1 MMQNFSD
8 NVSRE
13 LFPLSWLSQYGY
25 CERRCSLLALEQIW
39 QENEYTAAGRVQHK
53 RVHTART
60 EQRGDVIHIFE
71 MPVFSRR
78 LGVSG
83 FCDCVEVQPSLS
95 GVSTPYGEGLYT
107 FFPVEYKHGVVRDEE
122 EYHLQLCAQAICLE
136 EQFGAQISAGAIFF
150 IDAHRRDEV
159 LFSGELREKTWD
171 TAQKIADMI
180 ERQKIVPAVYS
191 AKCKKCSLR
200 EACQPKIRR
209 SSRLYNNGLWDEA
222 VKEIE

>member
-1 MMQNFSD
+1 MQSFSD
-8 NVSRE
+8 DESRE

-25 CERRCSLLALEQIW
+25 CKRRCSLLALEQIW
-39 QENEYTAAGRVQHK
+39 QENEYTAAGRIQHK

-60 EQRGDVIHIFE
+60 EQRGEVINIYE

-83 FCDCVEVQPSLS
+83 FCDCVEARLSPS
-95 GVSTPYGEGLYT
+95 GVSVPYGEGKYT
-107 FFPVEYKHGVVRDEE
+107 FFPVEYKHGIVRDEE

-136 EQFGAQISAGAIFF
+136 ERFGTQVQKGAIFF

-159 LFSGELREKTWD
+159 VLTEELRAKTWE
-171 TAQKIADMI
+171 TAKEISKMI
-180 ERQKIVPAVYS
+180 EDQKLISAVYG
-191 AKCKKCSLR
+191 AKCKKCSLQEVCR
-200 EACQPKIRR
+200 PRIVK
-209 SSRLYNNGLWDEA
+209 SSRPYNDRLWEEM

>member
-1 MMQNFSD
+1 MQIFSED
-8 NVSRE
+8 ESGE

-25 CERRCSLLALEQIW
+25 CKRRCSLLALEQIW
-39 QENEYTAAGRVQHK
+39 QENEYTAAGRMQHK
-53 RVHTART
+53 RVHTGRT

-83 FCDCVEVQPSLS
+83 FCDCVEAHPSLS
-95 GVSTPYGEGLYT
+95 GVSIPYGEGKYT
-107 FFPVEYKHGVVRDEE
+107 FYPVEYKHGVVRDEE

-136 EQFGAQISAGAIFF
+136 ERFGVQIPAGAIFF

-159 LFSGELREKTWD
+159 LLSQELREQTWQ
-171 TAQKIADMI
+171 TAKEIADMV
-180 ERQKIVPAVYS
+180 ESQKLVPAVYS

-200 EACQPKIRR
+200 EACQPKIRH
-209 SSRLYNNGLWDEA
+209 SAQSYSEGLWDEA
-222 VKEIE
+222 VKEM

>member
-1 MMQNFSD
+1 MMQIFSED
-8 NVSRE
+8 ESGE

-25 CERRCSLLALEQIW
+25 CKRRCSLLALEQIW
-39 QENEYTAAGRVQHK
+39 QENEYTAAGRMQHK
-53 RVHTART
+53 RVHTGRT

-83 FCDCVEVQPSLS
+83 FCDCVEAHPSLS
-95 GVSTPYGEGLYT
+95 GVSIPYGEGKYT
-107 FFPVEYKHGVVRDEE
+107 FYPVEYKHGVVRDEE

-136 EQFGAQISAGAIFF
+136 ERFGVQIPAGAIFF

-159 LFSGELREKTWD
+159 LLSQELREQTWQ
-171 TAQKIADMI
+171 TAKEIADMV
-180 ERQKIVPAVYS
+180 ESQKLVPAVYS

-200 EACQPKIRR
+200 EACQPKIRH
-209 SSRLYNNGLWDEA
+209 SAQSYSEGLWDEA
-222 VKEIE
+222 VKEM